1 MKRKTHTPS
10 AVSRILHIERIQ
22 ENNSNCIAVIANMWE
37 GQTSQWTKVKGQ
49 KDKQRST
56 KLYTETLKIEQ
67 HEPH

>member
-1 MKRKTHTPS
+1 MKKKTHTLS
-10 AVSRILHIERIQ
+10 AVSRILHTERRQ
-22 ENNSNCIAVIANMWE
+22 ENSIAVIVNMWE
-37 GQTSQWTKVKGQ
+37 GQTSPWTKEKGQ